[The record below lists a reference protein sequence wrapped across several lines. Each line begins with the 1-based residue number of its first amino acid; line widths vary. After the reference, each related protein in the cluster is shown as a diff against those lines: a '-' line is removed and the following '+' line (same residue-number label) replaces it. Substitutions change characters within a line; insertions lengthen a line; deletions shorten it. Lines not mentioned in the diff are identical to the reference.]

1 MNSQFNMQ
9 GNFNM
14 DEDDTFIVGDRRGRR
29 KGPQQDDDMI
39 NRSHGVFAEKV
50 GSIIGPTY
58 ISSKRPHV

>member
-1 MNSQFNMQ
+1 
-9 GNFNM
+9 M

-58 ISSKRPHV
+58 ISSKRPHE